1 MAAQSVLVFG
11 ILAFIAALLLLV
23 ECGSAGTC
31 LKPAEVGPGR
41 RFKLSKIVLCLRGA
55 LPTLLQQ
62 RVLLGV
68 GLATQGVT
76 SG

>member
-41 RFKLSKIVLCLRGA
+41 FKLSKIVLCLRGA
-55 LPTLLQQ
+55 LPTLL
-62 RVLLGV
+62 
-68 GLATQGVT
+68 
-76 SG
+76 